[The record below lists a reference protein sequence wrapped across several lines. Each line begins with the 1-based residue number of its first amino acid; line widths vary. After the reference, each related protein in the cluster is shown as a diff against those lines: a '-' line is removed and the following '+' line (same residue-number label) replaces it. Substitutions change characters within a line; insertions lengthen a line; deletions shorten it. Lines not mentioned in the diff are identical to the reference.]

1 LVAELINNRIDSN
14 DRRERLGQKI
24 KIPMEAMLESQW
36 KPFAQQIDQ
45 LEASLSK
52 QSPEELALMLD
63 QSISKNNE
71 IIAALNAILAD
82 MIELQDLNEIIDRVR
97 GLIDRE
103 SKLIDRSKQQQ
114 KKSNLDQLK

>member
-1 LVAELINNRIDSN
+1 
-14 DRRERLGQKI
+14 
-24 KIPMEAMLESQW
+24 
-36 KPFAQQIDQ
+36 